1 MTFVADP
8 LTRAKEILA
17 RLVAFPTVSD
27 RSNLELMAFVADY
40 LRGLGAEP
48 MLAPNKQGDKT
59 ALHVAF
65 GPKADGGVL
74 LSAHTDVVPVEGQP
88 WSADPFALREAD
100 GRLYA
105 RGACDMKGFVAC
117 ALAMAPQFLA
127 AGRPIQ
133 ILLSYDEETTCLGS
147 LDFIRRF
154 GVDIPRPD
162 VAIVGEPTEMQVA
175 DAHKG
180 VTTFRTVVRGVEAHS
195 ARPSLGASAIS
206 AAAEIVREIDRLA
219 RQEEGRP
226 GPDARFDPPHA
237 TYHVGTI
244 AGGTARNILARECVI
259 GWEFRGL
266 PGMRASEAMAE
277 VDDFVAA
284 QALPRLRRHHREPT
298 IETIMDVDVPGLAAV
313 ADSPAATLALRLA
326 GANATVA
333 VPFATE
339 AGHFQAAG
347 VSTIVC
353 GPGSIV
359 QAHKPDEYVETEQ
372 LARCLAFLQRL
383 CAAAQVGPS

>member
-1 MTFVADP
+1 MIFAADP

-17 RLVAFPTVSD
+17 KLVAFPTVSD
-27 RSNLELMAFVADY
+27 RSNLDLMAFVADY
-40 LRGLGAEP
+40 LRDLGAAP
-48 MLAPNKQGDKT
+48 MLAPNLQGDKT

-65 GPKADGGVL
+65 GPKTDGGVL

-88 WSADPFALREAD
+88 WSADPFCLREAD

-117 ALAMAPQFLA
+117 ALALTPQFVA
-127 AGRPIQ
+127 AGRAIQ

-154 GVDIPRPD
+154 GVDIPRPAT
-162 VAIVGEPTEMQVA
+162 VIVGEPTEMGVA

-180 VTTFRTVVRGVEAHS
+180 VATFRTIVRGVEAHS

-219 RQEEGRP
+219 REEEGRP
-226 GPDARFDPPHA
+226 GPDARFDPPYA

-244 AGGTARNILARECVI
+244 AGGTARNILARECTI

-266 PGMRASEAMAE
+266 PGMKASEAMAE
-277 VDDFVAA
+277 VDDFIAA
-284 QALPRLRRHHREPT
+284 QALPRLRRHQREPT
-298 IETIMDVDVPGLAAV
+298 VETMLDIDVPGLAAQ
-313 ADSPAATLALRLA
+313 AGSSAATLALRLA
-326 GANATVA
+326 RANSTVA
-333 VPFATE
+333 VSFATE

-347 VSTIVC
+347 VSTVVC

-359 QAHKPDEYVETEQ
+359 QAHKPDEYVEAEQ
-372 LARCLAFLQRL
+372 MAQCQGFLQRL
-383 CAAAQVGPS
+383 CASA

>member
-1 MTFVADP
+1 MIFADDP
-8 LTRAKEILA
+8 LTRAKEILG

-40 LRGLGAEP
+40 LRSLGAEP
-48 MLAPNKQGDKT
+48 MLAPNRQGDKT
-59 ALHVAF
+59 ALHVDF
-65 GPKADGGVL
+65 GPRTDGGVL

-88 WSADPFALREAD
+88 WSVDPFTLREAE
-100 GRLYA
+100 GRLFG

-117 ALAMAPQFLA
+117 ALAAAPSFLA
-127 AGRPIQ
+127 AGRSIQ
-133 ILLSYDEETTCLGS
+133 MLLSYDEETTCLGS

-154 GVDIPRPD
+154 GIDIPRPA
-162 VAIVGEPTEMQVA
+162 VVIVGEPTEMEVA

-180 VTTFRTVVRGVEAHS
+180 VATFRTIVRGVEAHS

-226 GPDARFDPPHA
+226 GPDVRFDPPYA
-237 TYHVGTI
+237 TYHAGTV

-266 PGMRASEAMAE
+266 PGMRAKEAMAE

-284 QALPRLRRHHREPT
+284 QALPRLRRYRREPT
-298 IETIMDVDVPGLAAV
+298 VETVMDVDVPGLAAE
-313 ADSPAATLALRLA
+313 AGSSAATLALRLA
-326 GANATVA
+326 RANATVA

-359 QAHKPDEYVETEQ
+359 QAHKPDEYIETEQ
-372 LARCLAFLQRL
+372 LALCLGFLHRL
-383 CAAAQVGPS
+383 YSDA

>member
-1 MTFVADP
+1 MIFAADP

-17 RLVAFPTVSD
+17 KLVAFPTVSD
-27 RSNLELMAFVADY
+27 RSNLDLMAFVADY
-40 LRGLGAEP
+40 LRDVGAEP
-48 MLAPNKQGDKT
+48 MLAPNLQGDKT

-65 GPKADGGVL
+65 GPKTDGGVL

-88 WSADPFALREAD
+88 WSADPFCLREAD

-117 ALAMAPQFLA
+117 ALALTPQFVA
-127 AGRPIQ
+127 AGRAIQ

-154 GVDIPRPD
+154 GVDIPRPAT
-162 VAIVGEPTEMQVA
+162 VIVGEPTEMGVA

-180 VTTFRTVVRGVEAHS
+180 VATFRTIVRGVEAHS

-219 RQEEGRP
+219 REEEGRP
-226 GPDARFDPPHA
+226 GPDARFDPPYA

-244 AGGTARNILARECVI
+244 AGGTARNILARECTI

-266 PGMRASEAMAE
+266 PGMKASEAMAE
-277 VDDFVAA
+277 VDDFIAA
-284 QALPRLRRHHREPT
+284 QALPRLRRHRREPT
-298 IETIMDVDVPGLAAV
+298 VETMLDIDVPGLAAQ
-313 ADSPAATLALRLA
+313 AGSSAATLALRLA
-326 GANATVA
+326 RANSTVA
-333 VPFATE
+333 VSFATE

-347 VSTIVC
+347 VSTVVC

-359 QAHKPDEYVETEQ
+359 QAHKPDEYVEAEQ
-372 LARCLAFLQRL
+372 MAQCQGFLQRL
-383 CAAAQVGPS
+383 CASA

>member
-1 MTFVADP
+1 MTADALTVAKD
-8 LTRAKEILA
+8 LLGKLA
-17 RLVAFPTVSD
+17 AFPTVSD
-27 RSNLELMAFVADY
+27 RSNLDLIAFVADY
-40 LRGLGAEP
+40 LRSLGAEP
-48 MLAPNKQGDKT
+48 ALAPSADGTKA
-59 ALHVAF
+59 ALHVGF
-65 GPKADGGVL
+65 GPKTSGGVL

-88 WSADPFALREAD
+88 WSGDPFTLREHD

-105 RGACDMKGFVAC
+105 RGACDMKGFAAC
-117 ALAMAPQFLA
+117 ALAMAPQFIA
-127 AGRPIQ
+127 SGRPIQ

-162 VAIVGEPTEMQVA
+162 AVIVGEPTQMQVA

-180 VTTFRTVVRGVEAHS
+180 VATFRTTVRGVEAHS

-206 AAAEIVREIDRLA
+206 AAAEIVVDIDRLA
-219 RQEEGRP
+219 REWERNP
-226 GPDARFDPPHA
+226 GPDARFDPPWA

-266 PGMRASEAMAE
+266 PGMRAADAMAE
-277 VDDFVAA
+277 VEAFIAA
-284 QALPRLRRHHREPT
+284 HALPRLRRHRAEPT
-298 IETIMDVDVPGLAAV
+298 IDTVLDVDVPGLAAEPG
-313 ADSPAATLALRLA
+313 SRAATLALRLA
-326 GANATVA
+326 RANVTVA

-353 GPGSIV
+353 GPGSIE
-359 QAHKPDEYVETEQ
+359 QAHKPDEYVEMEQ
-372 LARCLAFLQRL
+372 IVECLAFMQRL
-383 CAAAQVGPS
+383 CDAA

>member
-1 MTFVADP
+1 MIFAADP

-17 RLVAFPTVSD
+17 KLVAFPTVSD
-27 RSNLELMAFVADY
+27 RSNLDLMAFVADY
-40 LRGLGAEP
+40 LRDLGAAP
-48 MLAPNKQGDKT
+48 MLAPNLQGDKT

-65 GPKADGGVL
+65 GPKTDGGVL

-88 WSADPFALREAD
+88 WSADPFCLREAD

-117 ALAMAPQFLA
+117 ALALTPQFVA
-127 AGRPIQ
+127 AGRAIQ

-154 GVDIPRPD
+154 GVDIPRPAT
-162 VAIVGEPTEMQVA
+162 VIVGEPTEMGVA

-180 VTTFRTVVRGVEAHS
+180 VATFRTIVRGVEAHS

-219 RQEEGRP
+219 REEEGRP
-226 GPDARFDPPHA
+226 GPDARFDPPYA

-244 AGGTARNILARECVI
+244 AGGTARNILARECTI

-266 PGMRASEAMAE
+266 PGMKASEAMAE
-277 VDDFVAA
+277 VDDFIAA
-284 QALPRLRRHHREPT
+284 QALPRLRRHRREPT
-298 IETIMDVDVPGLAAV
+298 VETMLDIDVPGLAAQ
-313 ADSPAATLALRLA
+313 AGSSAATLALRLA
-326 GANATVA
+326 RANSTVA
-333 VPFATE
+333 VSFATE

-347 VSTIVC
+347 VSTVVC

-359 QAHKPDEYVETEQ
+359 QAHKPDEYVEAEQ
-372 LARCLAFLQRL
+372 MAQCQGFLQRL
-383 CAAAQVGPS
+383 CASA

>member
-1 MTFVADP
+1 MTFAADP

-27 RSNLELMAFVADY
+27 RSNLDLMAFVADY
-40 LRGLGAEP
+40 LRGLGVEP
-48 MLAPNKQGDKT
+48 VLAPNRRGDKT
-59 ALHVAF
+59 ALHVSF
-65 GPKADGGVL
+65 GPRSDGSVL

-117 ALAMAPQFLA
+117 ALALAPHFLA
-127 AGRPIQ
+127 AGRSIQ

-147 LDFIRRF
+147 LDLIRRF
-154 GVDIPRPD
+154 GVDLPRPAA
-162 VAIVGEPTEMQVA
+162 VIVGEPTQMQVA

-180 VTTFRTVVRGVEAHS
+180 VATFRTVVRGVEAHS

-219 RQEEGRP
+219 RAEEGRP
-226 GPDARFDPPHA
+226 GPDMRFDPPYA
-237 TYHVGTI
+237 TYHVGAI

-266 PGMRASEAMAE
+266 PGMSASEAMAE

-284 QALPRLRRHHREPT
+284 QALPRLRRHHREPGV
-298 IETIMDVDVPGLAAV
+298 ETTMDNDVPALAPEAG
-313 ADSPAATLALRLA
+313 SRAATLALRWA
-326 GANATVA
+326 RANATVA

-347 VSTIVC
+347 VPTIVC
-353 GPGSIV
+353 GPGSIE
-359 QAHKPDEYVETEQ
+359 QAHKPDEYVEMEQ
-372 LARCLAFLQRL
+372 MAQCLSFLTGL
-383 CAAAQVGPS
+383 CAAP